1 MTAEV
6 RVRSEPEP
14 DLADAAAWYEEPA
27 ARSRAAVSR
36 ANPGRAPPCV
46 QASYIGRHD
55 EHCCVESRL
64 GFSTGSSR
72 AALSL
77 LVVEILH
84 GRSEALLAL
93 ARSREPGLPIYLLGH
108 SADGVVACTYALEH
122 QEELAGLICESL
134 AFQVPAP
141 DFVISILKGAESPC
155 ASCPRAA
162 H

>member
-1 MTAEV
+1 MSSQ
-6 RVRSEPEP
+6 RPGLGQQFPEQTQVV
-14 DLADAAAWYEEPA
+14 L
-27 ARSRAAVSR
+27 
-36 ANPGRAPPCV
+36 PPCV

-55 EHCCVESRL
+55 EHCCVDSRL

-77 LVVEILH
+77 LVVGILH

-108 SADGVVACTYALEH
+108 SAGGVVACTYALEH
-122 QEELAGLICESL
+122 QEELAGLICESF

-141 DFVISILKGAESPC
+141 EFAISILEALSHLAPH
-155 ASCPRAA
+155 A
-162 H
+162 HVLRL